1 MSLTKASYSMI
12 TGAPVNVMDYGAKC
26 DGVTDDT
33 AAVQAAVTYCVDNF
47 KDLYIPGI
55 CLLTSSVNIDRV
67 VGGIDSHEYFNI
79 FSDNGGGFYI
89 DTAINMFSSTLTYPS
104 SFYPVSQ
111 MINFQNIKFIGKSV
125 TLDQPFLTGAYVLNG
140 DKFLRTKFTSCSF
153 VYVSCLSTTEYVQ
166 SIYLYDCNAR
176 FWKDD
181 FFKAVTGY
189 DIHVVGGLYEGGRGN
204 GFNIIRATGSR
215 FWALIEGCT
224 GTALLLPSAQGV
236 DICCYF
242 EQNNIDVDCSDPSFF
257 NYGVNI
263 HGSFFA
269 SPVSGT
275 SIKWGYGF
283 GQVSEGNVF
292 AGIGVLH
299 TIPASNPGV
308 VPPSYVEIND
318 YAQAPGTLSNI
329 GDVVPSQ
336 GYRQKTITDL
346 VLRTVDSSDY
356 STSLIECVSCR
367 IGKMVTIY
375 FTATMTSTGTNASSP
390 LFISAGLPYLAQLL
404 TPCGQ
409 VNLGA
414 AAPVDC
420 ILSNTSP
427 TQAKA
432 VSNNIPSNVLGDS
445 FVINGNINYLVNE

>member
-33 AAVQAAVTYCVDNF
+33 VAVQAAVTYASANE
-47 KDLYIPGI
+47 KDLYIPGM
-55 CLLTSSVNIDRV
+55 CLLTSSVNIDRI
-67 VGGIDSHEYFNI
+67 VGVGEVRSYFNI
-79 FSDNGGGFYI
+79 FSNGGGGFTVN
-89 DTAINMFSSTLTYPS
+89 TAINMFSSTLTYVG
-104 SFYPVSQ
+104 SFAPVSQ
-111 MINFQNIKFIGKSV
+111 LINFQNLK
-125 TLDQPFLTGAYVLNG
+125 LTTNNAEPALSGANVLNG
-140 DKFLRTKFTSCSF
+140 SKFLRTKFTECNF
-153 VYVSCLSTTEYVQ
+153 YGINCLNTTDYVQ
-166 SIYLYDCNAR
+166 SIYLFECNAR
-176 FWKDD
+176 FWKGN

-189 DIHVVGGLYEGGRGN
+189 DIQVVGGLYEGGIGN
-204 GFNIIRATGSR
+204 CFNIIRATGSR
-215 FWALIEGCT
+215 FWALIEGCS
-224 GTALLLPSAQGV
+224 GTALLLSAAQGV
-236 DICCYF
+236 DICSYF
-242 EQNNIDVDCSDPSFF
+242 ESNNIDIDCSDLNFF
-257 NYGVNI
+257 NYGVNV

-275 SIKWGYGF
+275 SIKWGYGY
-283 GQVSEGNVF
+283 GQVSLGNTF

-336 GYRQKTITDL
+336 GYRQKTITNL
-346 VLRTVDSSDY
+346 VLRTVASANY

-375 FTATMTSTGTNASSP
+375 FTATMTSTGANASSP

-404 TPCGQ
+404 TPCGA
-409 VNLGA
+409 VSLGS
-414 AAPVDC
+414 AAPVNC
-420 ILSNTSP
+420 ILNNTSP
-427 TQAKA
+427 TQAIA
-432 VSNNIPSNVLGDS
+432 VSNNIPANILGDS